1 MTTGLRSSTVES
13 FFAENPCPH
22 CLRIGASYKL
32 HTTRCEQVGAE
43 GEHIHRQCAS
53 CGHEWAEAPRKLRRT
68 GDTGTEI
75 SY

>member
-1 MTTGLRSSTVES
+1 MMTGLKSLTLEP

-32 HTTRCEQVGAE
+32 HTSACEQIGVE

-53 CGHEWAEAPRKLRRT
+53 CGHEWAEAPRPLRIVGY
-68 GDTGTEI
+68 GDTEI
-75 SY
+75 SL